1 MESQACGEI
10 GLSIDEFYSLTPAQ
24 FFNISYGYFNKIK
37 RQNTDNWMQTKVVSW
52 MIYNSIPTD
61 KKYKKLNFQDFSN
74 NFFGSQE
81 KLEQKPDLK
90 KEDQILRASK
100 IFKKIDQKFK

>member
-1 MESQACGEI
+1 
-10 GLSIDEFYSLTPAQ
+10 
-24 FFNISYGYFNKIK
+24 
-37 RQNTDNWMQTKVVSW
+37 MQTKVVSW

-100 IFKKIDQKFK
+100 IFKKIDQKI